1 MQGMVSQ
8 HQANLCRQAAA
19 GTGGMVSQRTH
30 NFRTSNFIN
39 LDNRRSSHGQPSHTQ
54 MANGHLI
61 AQEQPVA
68 TVSAQMNATD
78 TTQRAHHDRMAAL
91 HQSQ

>member
-1 MQGMVSQ
+1 MQAMVGQ
-8 HQANLCRQAAA
+8 QANTYRQSSS

-30 NFRTSNFIN
+30 NFRTNNFIN
-39 LDNRRSSHGQPSHTQ
+39 LENRRNSHGQPVHTQ

-61 AQEQPVA
+61 AQEQPAA

-78 TTQRAHHDRMAAL
+78 STARAHHDRMAAL